1 MKPVSSNKIFS
12 VSVAVLMTSVLLL
25 MGVNPAG
32 KSVFAG
38 TPQEPAN
45 KFAASGSSTEVIG
58 ANNTVVLLHE
68 QVKTSKPTDLV
79 FGVTLECSITTEVTT
94 TGTDNQ
100 FAEGTVRVWVEVDG
114 VPVPVSQ
121 DDPDAGRVVFCNRFY
136 QRATTFGTDDQDN
149 AITTFMRTRN
159 ANGFNWMLLN
169 AGSAV
174 HQIEVKAEFT
184 TNQSATANALAVVGN
199 RTLIVE
205 PVKAER
211 NEVVVE
217 LGN

>member
-1 MKPVSSNKIFS
+1 MKPISSNKMFS
-12 VSVAVLMTSVLLL
+12 ASVAVLMTSVLLL

-45 KFAASGSSTEVIG
+45 KFAASGSSTEVAGPGQRI
-58 ANNTVVLLHE
+58 LLLNE

-79 FGVTLECSITTEVTT
+79 FGVTLECSITTDVTT
-94 TGTDNQ
+94 VGSETQQAFGQ
-100 FAEGTVRVWVEVDG
+100 VRVWVEVDG
-114 VPVPVSQ
+114 RTVPVSQ
-121 DDPDAGRVVFCNRFY
+121 DDPDSGKVVFCNRTY
-136 QRATTFGTDDQDN
+136 QRTTQLGSDDETD
-149 AITTFMRTRN
+149 AVRTFMETRT

-174 HQIEVKAEFT
+174 HQINVYAEFT
-184 TNQSATANALAVVGN
+184 TAATPGSSALAVVGN